1 MWSKTLSPDFFNQSL
16 FPTIVLI
23 PLFFEHLQTLS
34 TVLKALPVLSHLI
47 LITDASGAMYP
58 FSLTHHQLPTTIT
71 WTSPSG
77 LLLFLNFFICGALS
91 LINLCTGQARY
102 AGEFL
107 FMKSAWDNDKHNNSN
122 NKKNHKKIT
131 NVPHE
136 MPFMWNKSEACFMLS
151 PRNPNISCSFM
162 HSVLTS
168 FLSHFTS
175 HSPNGFLGLPSRLF
189 LSQD

>member
-1 MWSKTLSPDFFNQSL
+1 MSCNRTSRNECTPMWSKTLSPDFFNQSL

-77 LLLFLNFFICGALS
+77 LLLFLNFFYLWSLELDKLVHWAGKICWRVSIHEIS
-91 LINLCTGQARY
+91 LRQ
-102 AGEFL
+102 
-107 FMKSAWDNDKHNNSN
+107 W
-122 NKKNHKKIT
+122 
-131 NVPHE
+131 
-136 MPFMWNKSEACFMLS
+136 
-151 PRNPNISCSFM
+151 
-162 HSVLTS
+162 
-168 FLSHFTS
+168 
-175 HSPNGFLGLPSRLF
+175 
-189 LSQD
+189 